1 MIAWL
6 QLHARELG
14 CELLHLDSGV
24 QRHAAH
30 RFDLRERFDIASH
43 HFSLTGLGA
52 GRGPES

>member
-52 GRGPES
+52 GGGPKS